1 MPCGRRANGLGALEA
16 GIARRPDDHLEA
28 QDRGFS
34 RAHAFP
40 TSSRPDPVVA
50 DTLFRTAAAL
60 LSGEADGVTRS
71 RLIGVG
77 TAALVE
83 DLAAN
88 PPTLFNREFDR
99 LRRLEYSMN
108 SNSRQARRS
117 IRTTRPRPA
126 GHQQD
131 PYDISAQ
138 GMKMTG

>member
-1 MPCGRRANGLGALEA
+1 MAAVPTVSARLKQASLAGRTITLKLKTADFRV
-16 GIARRPDDHLEA
+16 RTRSRHLA
-28 QDRGFS
+28 D
-34 RAHAFP
+34 P
-40 TSSRPDPVVA
+40 TQLA

-108 SNSRQARRS
+108 SNSHQARRS